1 MDIGKVREGW
11 VRGEEFRYEDGMEPK
26 VYGRQGG
33 GMGRTIKEVGGG
45 VVMEVTEGTGRG
57 GILDRINF
65 VEVGF

>member
-1 MDIGKVREGW
+1 MR
-11 VRGEEFRYEDGMEPK
+11 
-26 VYGRQGG
+26 
-33 GMGRTIKEVGGG
+33 RTIKKVGGV